1 MGSII
6 HTKGITSKNGLI
18 SSEIGRGG
26 QDFFYTLY
34 FQNFDKRFLN
44 FQRQRN
50 RQLMEKEKEMEME
63 EKKREL

>member
-34 FQNFDKRFLN
+34 FNDMAFVWQNAMPLN
-44 FQRQRN
+44 HRQDIIESITEGV
-50 RQLMEKEKEMEME
+50 EKISESA
-63 EKKREL
+63 